1 MATIKMYKGLSQM
14 SKIQNQT
21 QMLGESAEFENIKRS
36 AKIFAATDVSVLIQG
51 ESGTGKELMA
61 KFIHAQSKRQ
71 SESLVTINCA
81 ALPEALAES
90 ELFGHLKGAFTGA
103 TSNQQGRVQ
112 LANNGTLFL
121 DEVGELP
128 LSIQA
133 KLLRFLE
140 NGECQ
145 TIGQSKAEKV
155 NVRVI
160 AATNRDLFKEVE
172 NGNFREDLY
181 YRLNIVPLTLPNLRE
196 RPSDITFLINT
207 LSSRLAAKHCLDV
220 PRYSVKALEHCQRY
234 SWPGNIR
241 ELKNFCERMLILL
254 SGKTISVENLPIEIR
269 ADKKNQVSP
278 SFNLPEGGV
287 ILEQVEAQLIN
298 QAMRKSHGNQS
309 KAARLLGLTRSA
321 LLYRLKKHT
330 T

>member
-1 MATIKMYKGLSQM
+1 MT
-14 SKIQNQT
+14 SKIPGKSN
-21 QMLGESAEFENIKRS
+21 MLGESAEFENLKRT
-36 AKIFAATDVSVLIQG
+36 AKIMAATDVTVLIQG

-71 SESLVTINCA
+71 SAPIVTINCA

-90 ELFGHLKGAFTGA
+90 ELFGHCKGAFTDA
-103 TSNQQGRVQ
+103 TSDQQGRVQ
-112 LANNGTLFL
+112 SAHNGTLFL

-145 TIGQSKAEKV
+145 TIGETKTKKI

-172 NGNFREDLY
+172 NGNFREDLF
-181 YRLNIVPLTLPNLRE
+181 YRLNVVPLALPGLRE
-196 RPSDITFLINT
+196 RQSDITLLINH
-207 LSSRLAAKHCLDV
+207 LSAQLAAKHGLNV
-220 PRYSVKALEHCQRY
+220 PRYSMKAIEHCQRY
-234 SWPGNIR
+234 EWPGNIR
-241 ELKNFCERMLILL
+241 ELKNFCERMVILL
-254 SGKTISVENLPIEIR
+254 GGKTISVENLPLEMR
-269 ADKKNQVSP
+269 AEKNKKISDP
-278 SFNLPEGGV
+278 FTLPEGGV
-287 ILEQVEAQLIN
+287 ILEQIEAQLIN
-298 QAMRKSHGNQS
+298 QAMNKSHGNQS

-321 LLYRLKKHT
+321 LLYRMKKHAI
-330 T
+330 